1 MRTLTVL
8 LAVAVIALIIALTM
22 IVTLFLQSQ
31 RQLSPVTV
39 LQSQRQLSPV
49 TDAAATLLPTPQP
62 SPTAMPRPTPTAT
75 PSPTP
80 RPSPTDTP
88 EPTPTATPSPT
99 PRPSPTATPR
109 PIPTA
114 TPTPA
119 IEWATQWTYSADE
132 TDRDRITGNRTYSA
146 RAASINYRDLLY
158 IRCQNDSLELFVVFG
173 NSAGIAGNLN
183 NEVEVLWR
191 IDDGPSVEDY
201 WGVSTNGGAVF
212 LARDKVDLFARTLT
226 LSIEFLIQA
235 GSQADGGT
243 FFAEFELDGRNDPDH
258 PVRRV
263 LEDCEHSLP
272 EASRYNPWKYYEWKT
287 GVFRSY
293 SSTLYSVDGNQ
304 ENGGYLRV
312 ACHVPNS
319 PTAVGG
325 QAIILID
332 VRFGDTV
339 DISPNKDGE
348 ENVFWNIDDK
358 PLVRENWETDWNS
371 ASRRGRGVRPRSGEV
386 EFAKTLVTSSEFWIE
401 ATDTEDGEI
410 FSARFMLGGADDPDH
425 PVRQVLRACG
435 HRA

>member
-1 MRTLTVL
+1 MSAQASSITYGETL
-8 LAVAVIALIIALTM
+8 
-22 IVTLFLQSQ
+22 
-31 RQLSPVTV
+31 R
-39 LQSQRQLSPV
+39 
-49 TDAAATLLPTPQP
+49 
-62 SPTAMPRPTPTAT
+62 
-75 PSPTP
+75 
-80 RPSPTDTP
+80 
-88 EPTPTATPSPT
+88 
-99 PRPSPTATPR
+99 
-109 PIPTA
+109 
-114 TPTPA
+114 
-119 IEWATQWTYSADE
+119 
-132 TDRDRITGNRTYSA
+132 
-146 RAASINYRDLLY
+146 
-158 IRCQNDSLELFVVFG
+158 IRCRNDSLDLFVVFG

-191 IDDGPSVEDY
+191 IDDGPSVDDY
-201 WGVSTNGGAVF
+201 WGVSTSGNTVF

-272 EASRYNPWKYYEWKT
+272 EASRYNPWRYAEWKN

-293 SSTLYSVDGNQ
+293 GSTLYSVDGNQ
-304 ENGGYLRV
+304 EIRV
-312 ACHVPNS
+312 VCQVPYS

-325 QAIILID
+325 QANIIIN
-332 VRFGDTV
+332 VQFGYTV

-348 ENVFWNIDDK
+348 ENVFWNVDDK
-358 PLVRENWETDWNS
+358 PLVRENWKTDWNPVF
-371 ASRRGRGVRPRSGEV
+371 RRGRAVRPRSGEV

>member
-22 IVTLFLQSQ
+22 IVTLFVQSQ

-119 IEWATQWTYSADE
+119 IEWATQWTYSAYE
-132 TDRDRITGNRTYSA
+132 TDRDRITGNRTYVA
-146 RAASINYRDLLY
+146 RAYGINYRDTLH
-158 IRCQNDSLELFVVFG
+158 IRCQNDSLALFVVFG

-191 IDDGPSVEDY
+191 IDDGPSVDDY
-201 WGVSTNGGAVF
+201 WAVSTSGDAVF
-212 LARDKVDLFARTLT
+212 LARDRADLFARALT

-258 PVRRV
+258 PGSSGTRGLRAFVAGGKPIQPV
-263 LEDCEHSLP
+263 
-272 EASRYNPWKYYEWKT
+272 
-287 GVFRSY
+287 GVFR
-293 SSTLYSVDGNQ
+293 VED
-304 ENGGYLRV
+304 R
-312 ACHVPNS
+312 
-319 PTAVGG
+319 
-325 QAIILID
+325 
-332 VRFGDTV
+332 
-339 DISPNKDGE
+339 
-348 ENVFWNIDDK
+348 VFW
-358 PLVRENWETDWNS
+358 V
-371 ASRRGRGVRPRSGEV
+371 V
-386 EFAKTLVTSSEFWIE
+386 
-401 ATDTEDGEI
+401 
-410 FSARFMLGGADDPDH
+410 
-425 PVRQVLRACG
+425 
-435 HRA
+435 

>member
-8 LAVAVIALIIALTM
+8 LAVAVIALIIALTV
-22 IVTLFLQSQ
+22 IVTLF
-31 RQLSPVTV
+31 

-119 IEWATQWTYSADE
+119 IEWATQWTYAADE

-146 RAASINYRDLLY
+146 YASSITYGERLH

-191 IDDGPSVEDY
+191 IDDGPSVDDY
-201 WGVSTNGGAVF
+201 WEVDTSGTAVL

-235 GSQADGGT
+235 TSQADGGT

-272 EASRYNPWKYYEWKT
+272 EASRYNPWHYREYKNEF
-287 GVFRSY
+287 FRSY
-293 SSTLYSVDGNQ
+293 GSAVYSVDENQ
-304 ENGGYLRV
+304 ENDRYLSV
-312 ACHVPNS
+312 ECHVPYS
-319 PTAVGG
+319 PTAVGS
-325 QAIILID
+325 QANIIID
-332 VRFGDTV
+332 VYLGDTV
-339 DISPNKDGE
+339 DISSNKDGE
-348 ENVFWNIDDK
+348 ENVFWNVDDK
-358 PLVRENWETDWNS
+358 PLVRENWKTDWT
-371 ASRRGRGVRPRSGEV
+371 ASRRGRVVSPRSGEV

-410 FSARFMLGGADDPDH
+410 FSARSCLAAPTIRIIQFVRCSVLADTE
-425 PVRQVLRACG
+425 RRANGC
-435 HRA
+435 